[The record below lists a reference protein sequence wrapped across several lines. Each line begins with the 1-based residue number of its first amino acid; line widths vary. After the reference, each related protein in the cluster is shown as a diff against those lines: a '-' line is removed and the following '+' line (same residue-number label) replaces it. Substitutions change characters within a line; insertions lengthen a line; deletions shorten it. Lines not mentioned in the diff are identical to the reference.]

1 MKKIISPHLEVRED
15 WLSQLIEEP
24 ISPNMPIIDPHHHL
38 WNAGFGRYYVEELL
52 EDIQSSGHNIRAT
65 VYIMSSSNTIMYG
78 KDGPDEFKPLTEIEF
93 ATKEAKRSDLII
105 NNKVKV
111 NSSIVGSLDLTF
123 GNKLEPVIEKA
134 LDISEGRLKG
144 IRMLLASH
152 ADPRITSGAVKSD
165 LNLMLHPNF
174 IEGARC
180 LQSASLSLD
189 FWIYHTQLNEMEKI
203 ARALPD

>member
-78 KDGPDEFKPLTEIEF
+78 KDGPD
-93 ATKEAKRSDLII
+93 
-105 NNKVKV
+105 
-111 NSSIVGSLDLTF
+111 
-123 GNKLEPVIEKA
+123 
-134 LDISEGRLKG
+134 
-144 IRMLLASH
+144 
-152 ADPRITSGAVKSD
+152 
-165 LNLMLHPNF
+165 
-174 IEGARC
+174 
-180 LQSASLSLD
+180 
-189 FWIYHTQLNEMEKI
+189 
-203 ARALPD
+203 

>member
-1 MKKIISPHLEVRED
+1 
-15 WLSQLIEEP
+15 
-24 ISPNMPIIDPHHHL
+24 MPIIDPHHHL

-123 GNKLEPVIEKA
+123 GNKLDPVIEKA

-152 ADPRITSGAVKSD
+152 
-165 LNLMLHPNF
+165 
-174 IEGARC
+174 
-180 LQSASLSLD
+180 LSL
-189 FWIYHTQLNEMEKI
+189 IHI
-203 ARALPD
+203 